1 MHIDAPRN
9 LFILLLLG
17 VIDQSKAKL
26 NGLSSYWGS
35 LGRSNGSMVVFWG
48 NFISGVTW
56 RLAFNAKSRWINL
69 DYYIIGG
76 LSPWKFFPPIDN
88 PQIPAFTSPFCGGGG
103 GEEAWFDH
111 HHEAGPRDV
120 KLEMPL
126 DVACGWGRR
135 TWRNLLAK
143 QEPQQTLPALAYSWT
158 RIALNPRLLEV
169 YKSAWKERSQWRH
182 VHGIWHV
189 LDPWTAACKVC
200 NTSKQ
205 YNITPYYTWPGSTS
219 TASQG
224 SCIRCECIGRQDLC
238 ADWSIWKGRH
248 FDSPETKTSAHDPSD
263 L

>member
-9 LFILLLLG
+9 LFILLLELFINPRLNST
-17 VIDQSKAKL
+17 VCQATEVQSVDP
-26 NGLSSYWGS
+26 
-35 LGRSNGSMVVFWG
+35 MVQWLV
-48 NFISGVTW
+48 
-56 RLAFNAKSRWINL
+56 AFNAKSRWINL
-69 DYYIIGG
+69 DFSLGAYHHEN
-76 LSPWKFFPPIDN
+76 SSPPIDN

-189 LDPWTAACKVC
+189 SDPWTAACKVC